1 MPDDAPNEPLK
12 RRREMFP
19 HLGVADI
26 ERMRRFGEVERFAA
40 NERLVTSGTP
50 SPGLFLVLRGAV
62 AIGQRDGL
70 GHSAPIV
77 RLTAGQF
84 SGEVGTLAGR
94 PSLVDVVAATDK
106 H

>member
-40 NERLVTSGTP
+40 NERLVTSGRRPACSSSCAERSP
-50 SPGLFLVLRGAV
+50 SA
-62 AIGQRDGL
+62 
-70 GHSAPIV
+70 SA
-77 RLTAGQF
+77 TG
-84 SGEVGTLAGR
+84 S
-94 PSLVDVVAATDK
+94 ATRRRSFV
-106 H
+106 